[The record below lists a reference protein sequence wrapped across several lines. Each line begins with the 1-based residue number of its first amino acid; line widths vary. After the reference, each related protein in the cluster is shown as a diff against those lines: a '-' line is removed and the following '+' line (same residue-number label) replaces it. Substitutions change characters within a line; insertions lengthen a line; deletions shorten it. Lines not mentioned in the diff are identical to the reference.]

1 MDSFFLIDFKFLLLI
16 YIFVHFVC
24 AHSVSLKHHD
34 ESDYSAVRAHCDH
47 DPVHADT
54 DWLSLEESPSKGT
67 QSHSSWE
74 EIAEDEH
81 EEVQGNKKNLQ
92 AVWKGNK
99 GNGIRSYQ
107 GAISSRFIFLFIK
120 KCIQY

>member
-1 MDSFFLIDFKFLLLI
+1 MLI

-34 ESDYSAVRAHCDH
+34 ESDYSAVRTHCDH

-107 GAISSRFIFLFIK
+107 GAISSRFKFLFI
-120 KCIQY
+120 